1 MGDSMRWPLGP
12 QRSPCVCQQLGCR
25 TAPSAIGRALYG
37 QEADLIWLDN
47 MLHRDR
53 GCPFQVADMT
63 LGTPQLRARGI
74 CQHRVLRVEV
84 LHDGEWGT
92 VCDDSWS
99 LMDAEVVCREVGC
112 GQALSGLFWAAF
124 GQGSGPTWL
133 DEVTCAGTEAALSLC
148 CARSRG
154 RRCNRGEDAGIE
166 CTATRL
172 CAGRW
177 AVGWW
182 CQLQAQLS
190 LVLGPTISGWVMLSA
205 RDDVNC
211 TRREDTFSECLAR
224 PCGTHNCDRGEDAGV
239 VCSGSVTIRPLH
251 PLPLLPL
258 LVPIIPPVSLMVCGA
273 LLYQRRRRMQNSAFS
288 SPLGFVCMEELVV
301 SDTSISMPGKSKQQP
316 RWLLLVMLTRE
327 LSTA

>member
-74 CQHRVLRVEV
+74 CQHRVLRGTCSKFDPYQAGGCSSFCSGRVEV

-166 CTATRL
+166 CT
-172 CAGRW
+172 
-177 AVGWW
+177 
-182 CQLQAQLS
+182 
-190 LVLGPTISGWVMLSA
+190 
-205 RDDVNC
+205 
-211 TRREDTFSECLAR
+211 
-224 PCGTHNCDRGEDAGV
+224 
-239 VCSGSVTIRPLH
+239 GSVTIRPLH